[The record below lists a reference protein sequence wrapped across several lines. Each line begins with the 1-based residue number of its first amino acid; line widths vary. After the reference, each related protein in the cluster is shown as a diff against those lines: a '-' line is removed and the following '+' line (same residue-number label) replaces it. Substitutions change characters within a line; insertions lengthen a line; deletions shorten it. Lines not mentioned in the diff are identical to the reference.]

1 MAIKKTNNMKKKI
14 KQLESAVENSLEE
27 IGVKGVAEIQANTP
41 VDTGTLKRAWTFEK
55 AKKNKRY
62 RVTFGN
68 AIDYSIYVE
77 FKAGRSQGFFRG
89 SMKTIQGSVNKT
101 IKKNL
106 SKI

>member
-41 VDTGTLKRAWTFEK
+41 VDTGTFEK
-55 AKKNKRY
+55 DKKNKKY

-68 AIDYSIYVE
+68 TIDYSIYVE
-77 FKAGRSQGFFRG
+77 FKPGRSQGFFRS

>member
-41 VDTGTLKRAWTFEK
+41 VDTGTLKGDWTFEK
-55 AKKNKRY
+55 DKKNKKY

-68 AIDYSIYVE
+68 TIDYSIYVE
-77 FKAGRSQGFFRG
+77 FKPGRSQGFFR
-89 SMKTIQGSVNKT
+89 KTLVGFKGEAKEIIERNISR
-101 IKKNL
+101 L
-106 SKI
+106 

>member
-27 IGVKGVAEIQANTP
+27 IGVKGVAKIQANTP
-41 VDTGTLKRAWTFEK
+41 VDTGILKRAWTFEK
-55 AKKNKRY
+55 VKKNKRY

-68 AIDYSIYVE
+68 AVDYSIYVE
-77 FKAGRSQGFFRG
+77 FKPGRSQGFFRG
-89 SMKTIQGSVNKT
+89 SMKTIHGSVNKT